1 MGRKSRSCDGE
12 AVGARVEKRREV
24 ETPVMTPG
32 SPPMTGRLG
41 TSLAEAAAAKL
52 PEREWR
58 ERGEGAREERR

>member
-24 ETPVMTPG
+24 ETSVMTPG
-32 SPPMTGRLG
+32 SPPMTRYLPC
-41 TSLAEAAAAKL
+41 EAAAAKL
-52 PEREWR
+52 PEGEWR